1 MDHDEAKGLL
11 SDYLEG
17 EISEENRADLEK
29 HLEGCT
35 DCRQELDALKETL
48 NVLSGF
54 RKVEAPEDFESKV
67 TNRLK
72 RRSRR
77 RDHDSS
83 PLSHKIPFETICL
96 IMLLILAAFYIMLY
110 LLPQMQEDR
119 EFKQD
124 TEIRKDRLGP
134 EGDGGES
141 PSKSKHSGGK
151 EAHRWR

>member
-17 EISEENRADLEK
+17 ELSEKNKEVLEE
-29 HLEGCT
+29 HLEGCA
-35 DCRQELDALKETL
+35 DCRRELDALKETL

-67 TNRLK
+67 TSRLK

-77 RDHDSS
+77 RDYDTS

-110 LLPQMQEDR
+110 LLPQMAVDR
-119 EFKQD
+119 EFKQK
-124 TEIRKDRLGP
+124 TKIRRDKDGS
-134 EGDGGES
+134 GEKKS
-141 PSKSKHSGGK
+141 RNPSKSKKSVR
-151 EAHRWR
+151 EEDPRWR